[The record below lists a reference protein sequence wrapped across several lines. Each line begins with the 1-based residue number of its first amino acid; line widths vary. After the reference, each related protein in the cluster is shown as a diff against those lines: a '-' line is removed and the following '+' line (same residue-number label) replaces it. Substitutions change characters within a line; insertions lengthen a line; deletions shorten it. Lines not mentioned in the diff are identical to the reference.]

1 MQPRYIWLA
10 SVREA
15 RFVSLGVDEMKLRGR
30 QIEVFQAVMEANTLT
45 DAANR
50 LCISQPSVS
59 RILARFEQLAGFRAF
74 EHKGRRLMPTAAAKV
89 FYEEVLRMQRGIDH
103 LNRVAE
109 EISNFRRGHVSI
121 AVLPSL
127 SNSWIAGVISQFT
140 QRYPDI
146 HLSIVTRPSKDII
159 DSVDSKRVDLG
170 ISLFE
175 SE

>member
-10 SVREA
+10 SPRHQSISFPGA
-15 RFVSLGVDEMKLRGR
+15 EMKLRGR

-74 EHKGRRLMPTAAAKV
+74 EHKGRRLIPTAAAKV
-89 FYEEVLRMQRGIDH
+89 FYDEVLRMQRGIDH

-109 EISNFRRGHVSI
+109 EISNF
-121 AVLPSL
+121 
-127 SNSWIAGVISQFT
+127 
-140 QRYPDI
+140 
-146 HLSIVTRPSKDII
+146 
-159 DSVDSKRVDLG
+159 
-170 ISLFE
+170 
-175 SE
+175 